1 LRESEVRGRAAVV
14 AVFGDG
20 HECPQVA
27 QFQAPAS

>member
-1 LRESEVRGRAAVV
+1 LGESETRSRAAVM
-14 AVFGDG
+14 AVLGDG